1 MKLKR
6 LTKYRPFAVAAL
18 KGTFAYKWGVLSWAT
33 ASILGVIMRCL
44 LWRAI
49 FNYGGVEVVGG
60 YTYPQMVAYVFVACV
75 TGQLCYQSTFDELTY
90 TIINGEVGSKLIKP
104 ISFRLQLIAQNV
116 GNFIG
121 SLLVIG
127 AGMLALAFGVLGVF
141 FDYPIGLDL
150 LWRLPVYLL
159 SAFLS
164 MLIMEAFCFI
174 FGQVAF
180 VSQSIFGLSQI
191 AECLWSFLSGA
202 VIPLSVF
209 PYWAQNVL
217 KYTPFPYYTSLPVS
231 VLTGGEIGDIAFGL
245 LLQML
250 WLAAFW
256 LLGNVLFRRS
266 VKRVVSFGG

>member
-127 AGMLALAFGVLGVF
+127 AGMLALAFGVLGIF
-141 FDYPIGLDL
+141 FGYPFGLDL

-209 PYWAQNVL
+209 PSWAQNVL